1 MLRVVIGPTAAG
13 KSRIAMALAEARSLG
28 IVSADSRQV
37 YRGFDIGTAKPS
49 TAERARIPH
58 AGVDILDPMQRYSA
72 HAWATDADRWCQ
84 EFAASGREALVVGG
98 TGFYIR
104 ALVAPLD
111 AVPVLDPR
119 ARADLGPW
127 LEGLDAETLAR
138 WVSRLDP
145 DRLPYGRTQHLR
157 AVETA
162 LLSGT
167 RLGDAVR
174 VRSLS
179 PRSVRYLVVDPGAAL
194 AERIAGRVRAML
206 ENGWLDE
213 VERLVATVEHGAPA
227 WNASGYETFRRCV
240 TGQMERR
247 DAVERVII
255 ETRQYAKRQR
265 TWCRH
270 QLPAD
275 CVTQLDPD
283 RDDAIERAID
293 WWDSGG
299 RRTA

>member
-1 MLRVVIGPTAAG
+1 MIRVVMGPTAAG

-49 TAERARIPH
+49 MEERARIPH
-58 AGVDILDPMQRYSA
+58 AGVDILEPVQRYSA
-72 HAWATDADRWCQ
+72 HTWAADADRWCQ
-84 EFAASGREALVVGG
+84 EFTAAGRQPLVVGG

-119 ARADLGPW
+119 ARAELGQW
-127 LEGLDAETLAR
+127 LHRLDAETLAR
-138 WVSRLDP
+138 WVRRLDP

-167 RLGDAVR
+167 RLGDALR
-174 VRSLS
+174 APSLS
-179 PRSVRYLVVDPGAAL
+179 PRSVRYLVIDPGAAL
-194 AERIAGRVRAML
+194 AERIARRVQAMVA
-206 ENGWLDE
+206 NGWLEE
-213 VERLVATVEHGAPA
+213 VERLVATVEEGAPA
-227 WNASGYETFRRCV
+227 WNASGYETFRQCV
-240 TGQMERR
+240 TGQLERR
-247 DAVERVII
+247 EAVERVII

-299 RRTA
+299 RGTA